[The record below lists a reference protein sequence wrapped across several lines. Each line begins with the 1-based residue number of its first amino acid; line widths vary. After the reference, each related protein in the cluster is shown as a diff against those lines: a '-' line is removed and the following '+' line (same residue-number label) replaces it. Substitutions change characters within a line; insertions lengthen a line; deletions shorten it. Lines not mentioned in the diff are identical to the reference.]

1 MLKSYTKRMVRSTR
15 RISIK
20 TRCQIPEVKLAEI
33 GFEVSYGQHMV
44 QLLTWNLFMRK
55 VNLYDSINL

>member
-44 QLLTWNLFMRK
+44 QLLT
-55 VNLYDSINL
+55 